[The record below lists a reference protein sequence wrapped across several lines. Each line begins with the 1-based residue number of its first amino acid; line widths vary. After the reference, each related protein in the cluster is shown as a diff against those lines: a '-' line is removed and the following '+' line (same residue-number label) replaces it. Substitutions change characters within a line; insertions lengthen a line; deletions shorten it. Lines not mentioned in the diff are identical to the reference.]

1 MAATALGTS
10 VTMLT
15 TSALQGAEGGLAGM
29 ESHPDEAFAVEA
41 SGEEDLIEE
50 EDEEDE
56 EVPSPAKKPRV
67 ELERAVSDPG
77 TFKPHRRG
85 KKVSARKHR
94 KVPSKRQAAPF
105 NTTQFIM
112 NDHGDTIQYLDEKFG
127 VTGNSENNPSDGDPV
142 RRRISRARES
152 SFSLDSDDDFFY
164 SSPDDEE
171 EFLSREFL
179 KDYDSARSDRLV
191 AMGKGELIN
200 EYLQM
205 EARIDAL
212 EKRLQRSSKRKEREA
227 APSSTDPDT
236 TERIGVFQREIR
248 ALEAENA
255 ALREETR
262 ALREQRQSG
271 AEVNAENANGRA
283 VDDAEAVVSSS
294 SSDDEGS
301 SSDSGSSSDGE
312 SDEEENNAD
321 VTADDVEVRL
331 EHGDNNPAGDT
342 GYESQREEEEEG
354 NGPDVTSSTASL

>member
-1 MAATALGTS
+1 M
-10 VTMLT
+10 
-15 TSALQGAEGGLAGM
+15 
-29 ESHPDEAFAVEA
+29 
-41 SGEEDLIEE
+41 
-50 EDEEDE
+50 
-56 EVPSPAKKPRV
+56 
-67 ELERAVSDPG
+67 
-77 TFKPHRRG
+77 
-85 KKVSARKHR
+85 
-94 KVPSKRQAAPF
+94 
-105 NTTQFIM
+105 
-112 NDHGDTIQYLDEKFG
+112 
-127 VTGNSENNPSDGDPV
+127 
-142 RRRISRARES
+142 
-152 SFSLDSDDDFFY
+152 DSDDDFFY

-227 APSSTDPDT
+227 NPATPSSTDPDT

-271 AEVNAENANGRA
+271 AEVTAENANGRA

-301 SSDSGSSSDGE
+301 SSDSDSSSDGE

-321 VTADDVEVRL
+321 ATADDVVARL
-331 EHGDNNPAGDT
+331 EHGDNNI
-342 GYESQREEEEEG
+342 
-354 NGPDVTSSTASL
+354 

>member
-1 MAATALGTS
+1 M
-10 VTMLT
+10 
-15 TSALQGAEGGLAGM
+15 
-29 ESHPDEAFAVEA
+29 
-41 SGEEDLIEE
+41 
-50 EDEEDE
+50 
-56 EVPSPAKKPRV
+56 
-67 ELERAVSDPG
+67 
-77 TFKPHRRG
+77 
-85 KKVSARKHR
+85 
-94 KVPSKRQAAPF
+94 PSKRQAAPF

-152 SFSLDSDDDFFY
+152 SFRYSSRQTHNHRTHLIIRLSSRSLDSDDDFFY

-212 EKRLQRSSKRKEREA
+212 EKRLQRSSKRKERESTPA

-271 AEVNAENANGRA
+271 AEATAEIPNGRA

-312 SDEEENNAD
+312 SDEDEEANNAD
-321 VTADDVEVRL
+321 ATADEARL

>member
-1 MAATALGTS
+1 
-10 VTMLT
+10 MLK
-15 TSALQGAEGGLAGM
+15 ALQGAEGNLAGIQ
-29 ESHPDEAFAVEA
+29 SHPDEVFAVEA

-50 EDEEDE
+50 EEDDDE
-56 EVPSPAKKPRV
+56 EVPSPAKMPRV
-67 ELERAVSDPG
+67 EMKRDVSDPG

-142 RRRISRARES
+142 RKRISRARES

-171 EFLSREFL
+171 EFMSREFL

-200 EYLQM
+200 EYIQM

-212 EKRLQRSSKRKEREA
+212 EKRLQRSSKRKATAAAAA
-227 APSSTDPDT
+227 APSPPADPDT
-236 TERIGVFQREIR
+236 TERISVFQQEIH

-262 ALREQRQSG
+262 VLREQRQSEEE
-271 AEVNAENANGRA
+271 AEAEAATDVVTEEANGR

-301 SSDSGSSSDGE
+301 SSDSGSSSEGE
-312 SDEEENNAD
+312 SDDEGEENEGVAAVN
-321 VTADDVEVRL
+321 
-331 EHGDNNPAGDT
+331 HGDT
-342 GYESQREEEEEG
+342 GYESTREEEEPGAEEG
-354 NGPDVTSSTASL
+354 KGPDVTSSTSTGL

>member
-1 MAATALGTS
+1 M
-10 VTMLT
+10 
-15 TSALQGAEGGLAGM
+15 
-29 ESHPDEAFAVEA
+29 
-41 SGEEDLIEE
+41 
-50 EDEEDE
+50 
-56 EVPSPAKKPRV
+56 
-67 ELERAVSDPG
+67 
-77 TFKPHRRG
+77 
-85 KKVSARKHR
+85 
-94 KVPSKRQAAPF
+94 
-105 NTTQFIM
+105 
-112 NDHGDTIQYLDEKFG
+112 
-127 VTGNSENNPSDGDPV
+127 
-142 RRRISRARES
+142 
-152 SFSLDSDDDFFY
+152 DSDDDFFY

-205 EARIDAL
+205 EARIDVL
-212 EKRLQRSSKRKEREA
+212 EKRLQRSSKRKEA
-227 APSSTDPDT
+227 NPAPSSTDPDT

-271 AEVNAENANGRA
+271 AEATAAADAEIPNGR
-283 VDDAEAVVSSS
+283 VIDDADAVVSSS

-312 SDEEENNAD
+312 SDEEEEANNAD
-321 VTADDVEVRL
+321 ATAEEARL